1 MQQKR
6 AGETISQQ
14 VVHQPR
20 RFSRPFFLRIA
31 VSCELHEAER
41 SGASMPAS
49 LTASSCGGPA
59 ARRALGDSCELH
71 DAERSGASMLWSAA
85 QEEGGR

>member
-1 MQQKR
+1 MKQKR

-31 VSCELHEAER
+31 VSCELH
-41 SGASMPAS
+41 
-49 LTASSCGGPA
+49 
-59 ARRALGDSCELH
+59 
-71 DAERSGASMLWSAA
+71 DAERSGASMLCGAH
-85 QEEGGR
+85 R